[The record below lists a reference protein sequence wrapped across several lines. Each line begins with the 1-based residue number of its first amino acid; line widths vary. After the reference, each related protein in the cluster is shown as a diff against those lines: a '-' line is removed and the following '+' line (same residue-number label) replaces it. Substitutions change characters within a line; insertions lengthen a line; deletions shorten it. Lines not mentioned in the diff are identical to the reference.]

1 MVAVLGRSEILK
13 LIRAKPPLIEGYV
26 DLEVQLQ
33 PSGFDLTLR
42 EVRFFESS
50 GSIDFD
56 NSRRELP
63 DTSQLEFKDDSLI
76 LKPGAYL
83 VVFNEIINMPL
94 NIVAI
99 GRPRS
104 SLLRAG
110 ATVESAV
117 WDPGYSGRSKA
128 LLLVFN
134 PHGIR
139 LYRNARILQLVFL
152 RVLGDVGEGY
162 RGVYRGER

>member
-42 EVRFFESS
+42 EVRIFESS

-63 DTSQLEFKDDSLI
+63 TTSQLEFKDDFLI

-83 VVFNEIINMPL
+83 VVFNEVINMPL

-134 PHGIR
+134 PRGIR

-162 RGVYRGER
+162 RGVYQGER